1 MKKIILIVLL
11 GVSMALQSADA
22 DPGQSKQ
29 GHEAFCQFSR
39 ELVTSNSNIKFKLR
53 LEWSPHVH
61 VAPDLLPSLK
71 GIVFLELGTF
81 LDSVPEDIGA
91 LTHLKDL
98 RLSVN
103 DFGAVPKTIK
113 DIEGLRKLTVCHANG
128 IIPDFIGD
136 MIQLTELSFHCS
148 NCDSLRK
155 KTLIKLSNLLSFYDT
170 DKEYRGLPL
179 KAFIDALPETEVEPH
194 NTIDKRAAVI
204 MGTGTNI
211 VKLELDGW
219 YIFVPKELYQLSGLK
234 NLSLQTFVKKLPEG
248 IANLRKLKKLDLSL
262 GHADDLPADLSK
274 AESILALG
282 IAHVKDGD
290 FIAKLPPSIENLNV
304 HCSEVRE
311 ADFAGLPRL
320 LYLKE
325 LVGLKNS
332 YGFNLKNKS
341 SYKLGKK
348 LKEIAT
354 HYAQKQ
360 EGVEKNDSAKANAL
374 LVLSLKSA
382 HDLLLDKQKD
392 IELNKADPALA
403 KAYGKCLLKLGD
415 IVALVSVGKNT

>member
-1 MKKIILIVLL
+1 MKKTILIFLL

-22 DPGQSKQ
+22 DPDQSKQ
-29 GHEAFCQFSR
+29 GHEAFCQFSH
-39 ELVTSNSNIKFKLR
+39 ELMKNNQNIEFKLN
-53 LEWSPHVH
+53 LEWPNHVH
-61 VAPDLLPSLK
+61 VAPNILPSLK
-71 GIVFLELGTF
+71 GIVFLQLGNF
-81 LDSVPEDIGA
+81 LDSIPEDIGA
-91 LTHLKDL
+91 LNHLKDL

-113 DIEGLRKLTVCHANG
+113 DIESLRKLTVCHAHG
-128 IIPDFIGD
+128 IIPDFISD
-136 MIQLTELSFHCS
+136 MTQLTELSFHCS

-179 KAFIDALPETEVEPH
+179 KAYIDSLPETEVEPQ
-194 NTIDKRAAVI
+194 NTIYKRATI
-204 MGTGTNI
+204 IIGTGTNI
-211 VKLELDGW
+211 VKLELNGW
-219 YIFVPKELYQLSGLK
+219 YIIVPKELYQLSGLK
-234 NLSLQTFVKKLPEG
+234 HVRLHTFVKKLPEG
-248 IANLRKLKKLDLSL
+248 IANLRKLKKLELSL

-274 AESILALG
+274 AESILTLG
-282 IAHVKDGD
+282 IAHVKEGD

-325 LVGLKNS
+325 LAGLENS

-341 SYKLGKK
+341 GHKLGKK
-348 LKEIAT
+348 LREIAM

-360 EGVEKNDSAKANAL
+360 EGVEKNDGAKANAL

-403 KAYGKCLLKLGD
+403 KAYGKCLSKLGNV
-415 IVALVSVGKNT
+415 VALVSVGKNT